1 MKILF
6 RSRDPKA
13 ESLREWASERV
24 AFVFRRHPWA
34 APRATVQL
42 SDLNG
47 PRGGMDKQCV
57 IEVSAAGASPVII
70 RSVADNWHAA
80 LNRALSRASVTLK
93 RMLRR
98 TRDANARAL
107 RTRAQT
113 RPDAALAPLAE

>member
-6 RSRDPKA
+6 KSRDPEA
-13 ESLREWASERV
+13 ESLREWASQRV

-34 APRATVQL
+34 APRATIQL

-47 PRGGMDKQCV
+47 PRGGMDKQCL
-57 IEVSAAGASPVII
+57 IEVSAAGATPVII

-80 LNRALSRASVTLK
+80 LNHALSRASSSMK

-98 TRDANARAL
+98 TRVANARAL
-107 RTRAQT
+107 RSRNE
-113 RPDAALAPLAE
+113 PAAL

>member
-6 RSRDPKA
+6 KSRDPKA
-13 ESLREWASERV
+13 ESLRAWASERV
-24 AFVFRRHPWA
+24 AFAFRRHPWA
-34 APRATVQL
+34 APRATIQL

-47 PRGGMDKQCV
+47 PRGGLDKECV

-80 LNRALSRASVTLK
+80 LNGALGRASSCLK

-98 TRDANARAL
+98 ARDMQARPP
-107 RTRAQT
+107 RTRGTPAH
-113 RPDAALAPLAE
+113 

>member
-6 RSRDPKA
+6 KSRDPKA

-24 AFVFRRHPWA
+24 AFAFRRHPWA

-47 PRGGMDKQCV
+47 PRGGLDKECV
-57 IEVSAAGASPVII
+57 LEVSAAGASPVII
-70 RSVADNWHAA
+70 RAVADNWHTA
-80 LNRALSRASVTLK
+80 LNRALARATACLT

-98 TRDANARAL
+98 SRAAQERRRDAAGFAWRMPGEQA
-107 RTRAQT
+107 
-113 RPDAALAPLAE
+113 